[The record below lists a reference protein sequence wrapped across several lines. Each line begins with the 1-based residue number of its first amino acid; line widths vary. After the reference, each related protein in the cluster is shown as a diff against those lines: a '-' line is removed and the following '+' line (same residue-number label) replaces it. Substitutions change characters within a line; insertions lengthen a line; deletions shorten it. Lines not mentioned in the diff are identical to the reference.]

1 MGHQPCT
8 SGKFQFKQVRAYL
21 FTLFAD
27 GGCVGLAL
35 LLELGAAVRALHHRE
50 RAAALLQTNGST
62 FM

>member
-1 MGHQPCT
+1 MTDVGIMPLL
-8 SGKFQFKQVRAYL
+8 SILAYL
-21 FTLFAD
+21 FTLLAD
-27 GGCVGLAL
+27 GGGVGLAL